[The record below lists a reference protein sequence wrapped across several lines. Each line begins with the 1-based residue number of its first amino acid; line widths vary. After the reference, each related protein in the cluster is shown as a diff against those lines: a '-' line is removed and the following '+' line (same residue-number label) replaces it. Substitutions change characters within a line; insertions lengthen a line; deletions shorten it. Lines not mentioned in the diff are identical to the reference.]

1 MTGVGAARLQKE
13 RDEVID
19 ATVESIRALAPS
31 IRGALDQGYICVI
44 GNENTIEENKELF
57 DKVVSLS

>member
-1 MTGVGAARLQKE
+1 LQKE

-19 ATVESIRALAPS
+19 ATVDSIRALAPA
-31 IRGALDQGYICVI
+31 IRGALDQGYICVV